1 MALEKELDS
10 INDVLCGGNPH
21 TFVPS
26 ILERLATWCYEANK
40 AKGFYQDE
48 DLVEDLRQFAKDSG
62 CDGPGST
69 FHKAADRIEELFRAV
84 KTCLIADE
92 AFEALREH
100 RRREPDAKY
109 FRELGD
115 VIIRCMSE
123 FGKANVD
130 PLPILMDI
138 LRSNLAREFKHGN
151 RRY

>member
-1 MALEKELDS
+1 MVADENQLGVIEDNLLNSDIS
-10 INDVLCGGNPH
+10 WLQI
-21 TFVPS
+21 
-26 ILERLATWCYEANK
+26 LATWCYEANK

-48 DLVEDLRQFAKDSG
+48 ELVNKLNEQALKEDFRAKDILF
-62 CDGPGST
+62 D
-69 FHKAADRIEELFRAV
+69 AANRIEELHTAV

-100 RRREPDAKY
+100 RRREPEEKY

-115 VIIRCMSE
+115 VVIRVLSE

-138 LRSNLAREFKHGN
+138 LRTNLAREFRHGN